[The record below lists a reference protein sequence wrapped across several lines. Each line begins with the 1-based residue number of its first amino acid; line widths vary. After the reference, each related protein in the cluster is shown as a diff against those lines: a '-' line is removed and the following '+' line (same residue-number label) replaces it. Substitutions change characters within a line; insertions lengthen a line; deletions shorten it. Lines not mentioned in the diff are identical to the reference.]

1 MASRESLAQ
10 LKARLWSAWGMSE
23 ARTRTLSR
31 CSCSSCSHAFFFCIS
46 PLRNLLLL
54 SNSSS
59 APSISFSLLC
69 STLYLLK
76 PHFLLFYL
84 LLLSVCLHF
93 ISDKKKERKD
103 DEDEDENQREREGDK
118 AATKLSSVQVKIPSF
133 GLREEDRSLRNYGH
147 TRSFFKR
154 LTKTEEL
161 LLFFIWIPRPH
172 ELSMD
177 HIEKHRT
184 MGNTPFIY
192 PC

>member
-1 MASRESLAQ
+1 MASSESLAQ
-10 LKARLWSAWGMSE
+10 LNARLWSVWGMSE

-59 APSISFSLLC
+59 APSISFSLLY

-76 PHFLLFYL
+76 PHFLLFYVL
-84 LLLSVCLHF
+84 LSSVCLHF

-103 DEDEDENQREREGDK
+103 DEDENQREREGDK
-118 AATKLSSVQVKIPSF
+118 AATKLSSVQAKIPSF

-147 TRSFFKR
+147 TPSFFKR

-161 LLFFIWIPRPH
+161 LLFFI
-172 ELSMD
+172 
-177 HIEKHRT
+177 
-184 MGNTPFIY
+184 
-192 PC
+192 

>member
-1 MASRESLAQ
+1 MRWDEIFFLLLLRERERRRWREGWGLAFFRARASRLLSSLVMASSESLAQ

-59 APSISFSLLC
+59 APSISFSLLY

-103 DEDEDENQREREGDK
+103 DEDEDENQRERGRQ
-118 AATKLSSVQVKIPSF
+118 SSNKTLECPSK
-133 GLREEDRSLRNYGH
+133 N
-147 TRSFFKR
+147 SFFWATGR
-154 LTKTEEL
+154 
-161 LLFFIWIPRPH
+161 RQV
-172 ELSMD
+172 
-177 HIEKHRT
+177 IEKLRSY
-184 MGNTPFIY
+184 PFLL
-192 PC
+192 